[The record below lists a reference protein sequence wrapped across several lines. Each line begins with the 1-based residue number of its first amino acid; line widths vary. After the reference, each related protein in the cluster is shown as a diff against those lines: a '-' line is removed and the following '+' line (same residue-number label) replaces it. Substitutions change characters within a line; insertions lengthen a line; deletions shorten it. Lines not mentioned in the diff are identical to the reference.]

1 MTATPRPRRNLVLS
15 PLVAAI
21 ALTVAMSPILI
32 SRSSDIAAVIS
43 GQDPANEAVI
53 RAYLALQ
60 VVLLGLFTVW
70 TSRVSGTLVSPPF
83 LLAAALFLWHF
94 AFVVGFFLYGEGIA
108 SFTGGVFDIGG
119 EQVEATIGFCG
130 LCFSCLMIGVL
141 YAYYFRIVLNPRAPQ
156 PMRPSV
162 NDERFAATA
171 QRVGF
176 FGLIACTVILI
187 VFDILELRAT
197 AAVAYS
203 DLYLQTSSTFI
214 YRLFYATQYFGAVF
228 VLMALARPA
237 RDRAVLPAIV
247 ATLLLV
253 FLHFLNGSRS
263 LPFIV
268 FLAFVVCYDTSFRR
282 LSAPVVA
289 TVAVGMSAA
298 SWIVSQARES
308 GVGLH
313 VFTLTDESINLL
325 HFPWES
331 GRSIGAVIMT
341 CHFVAH
347 ETYRYGA
354 SFLESALEIVPLT
367 SRFARWLI
375 PVERPSEWLLARVG
389 TVPQGKGFGYSLVA
403 EAFFN
408 FGYAGCLLFILLGAF
423 VGRYYYGYLKT
434 GSTYMFLMASSVAVM
449 LSLHMRNDSGSF
461 LRTLLISFII
471 LFVLKRVSESARNGV
486 DAAANS
492 FSD

>member
-1 MTATPRPRRNLVLS
+1 MTSTPQPGRSLVLS

-21 ALTVAMSPILI
+21 ALTLAMSPILI
-32 SRSSDIAAVIS
+32 WRSGEIAAVIS
-43 GQDPANEAVI
+43 GQDPGNEAVI
-53 RAYLALQ
+53 RAYLALE
-60 VVLLGLFTVW
+60 VILLVLFAVW
-70 TSRVSGTLVSPPF
+70 TRLVSGTLVSPPF
-83 LLAAALFLWHF
+83 LLAASLFLWHF
-94 AFVVGFFLYGEGIA
+94 AFVVGFFLYGEGIFSKKA
-108 SFTGGVFDIGG
+108 VFDIGG

-141 YAYYFRIVLNPRAPQ
+141 YAYYFRLVPDRRAPQ
-156 PMRPSV
+156 RPPVDDS
-162 NDERFAATA
+162 RFAAIA
-171 QRVGF
+171 QRVGI
-176 FGLIACTVILI
+176 FGMIGCTVILI
-187 VFDILELRAT
+187 VFDILENRAT
-197 AAVAYS
+197 AAVAYT

-237 RDRAVLPAIV
+237 RDRAVLPVIV
-247 ATLLLV
+247 GALLLV

-268 FLAFVVCYDTSFRR
+268 FVAFVVCYDTSFRR
-282 LSAPVVA
+282 LSAPIVA
-289 TVAVGMSAA
+289 TIAVGMSAA

-313 VFTLTDESINLL
+313 VFTLTDGSVNLL
-325 HFPWES
+325 HLPWES

-341 CHFVAH
+341 CHFMAV

-367 SRFARWLI
+367 SRFARSLI

-389 TVPQGKGFGYSLVA
+389 TVPQGRGFGYSLVA

-461 LRTLLISFII
+461 LRTLLISFIM
-471 LFVLKRVSESARNGV
+471 LFLIKRLSESAQRRGCGGE
-486 DAAANS
+486 
-492 FSD
+492 FSS